1 MAIIAI
7 FLALAAV
14 SVIGQYFELL
24 FFVQMMITMIG
35 LAVGIDY
42 SLLIVSRFRE
52 EMGRGLDTRTAVV
65 RSGATA
71 GRTVLFSGSTVVVA
85 LPWNAHCSRV
95 VLSVVGAGGHIGGPR
110 STGRHAHA
118 LARLLALLGHRV
130 DFLSIPFLSKYS
142 LRSSQAEAH
151 GFWVTVTHTVTRF
164 PVVSILLIAVP
175 MIALSVLLLRHQ
187 DRPQRRQHLP

>member
-52 EMGRGLDTRTAVV
+52 AMGRGLDKRAAVV
-65 RSGATA
+65 R
-71 GRTVLFSGSTVVVA
+71 
-85 LPWNAHCSRV
+85 
-95 VLSVVGAGGHIGGPR
+95 
-110 STGRHAHA
+110 
-118 LARLLALLGHRV
+118 
-130 DFLSIPFLSKYS
+130 
-142 LRSSQAEAH
+142 
-151 GFWVTVTHTVTRF
+151 
-164 PVVSILLIAVP
+164 
-175 MIALSVLLLRHQ
+175 
-187 DRPQRRQHLP
+187 